1 MLITGQ
7 AGGCQEGQK
16 NTTRGSQV
24 NRRPMV
30 QRSRKEGC
38 LGWILSPPFLRL
50 NTKANKDEDTKIQ
63 LLAFVFN
70 RGEKKMKIREKDDKE
85 SGISCIV
92 PAEPLVGLV
101 LLLFAKGFPPQKP
114 FSL

>member
-7 AGGCQEGQK
+7 AGGCEEGQE

-38 LGWILSPPFLRL
+38 LGWIPSPPFLRL
-50 NTKANKDEDTKIQ
+50 NTKANKDEDK
-63 LLAFVFN
+63 
-70 RGEKKMKIREKDDKE
+70 EKDDKE
-85 SGISCIV
+85 SGVSCIV
-92 PAEPLVGLV
+92 PAGPLVGLV
-101 LLLFAKGFPPQKP
+101 LLLFAKGFPPGAQTP